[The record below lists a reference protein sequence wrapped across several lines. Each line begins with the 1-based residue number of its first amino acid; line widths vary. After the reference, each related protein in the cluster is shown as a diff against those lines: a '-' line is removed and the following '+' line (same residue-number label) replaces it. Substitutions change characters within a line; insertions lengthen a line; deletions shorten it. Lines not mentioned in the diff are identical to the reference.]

1 MDFKVKLQSTKI
13 NELKAEIEKVETLLH
28 ELKIVLDNFSE
39 ASFEVHLS
47 PIINGKD
54 LLLAVNKANKR
65 VAQLL

>member
-1 MDFKVKLQSTKI
+1 MDFEVKLQSTEI
-13 NELKAEIEKVETLLH
+13 NELKAKIEKVETLFS
-28 ELKIVLDNFSE
+28 ELKIVLDKISE

-47 PIINGKD
+47 HIINGKD

>member
-1 MDFKVKLQSTKI
+1 MDFEVKLQSTEI
-13 NELKAEIEKVETLLH
+13 NELKAKIEKVETLFS
-28 ELKIVLDNFSE
+28 ELKIVLDKISE